1 LYKKDDPSFL
11 WKTPP
16 WPKKNRFK
24 ALHPTLS
31 QKKGKR
37 ENEDD
42 STQFIAGSKK
52 KLIVSLGRTMGWVG
66 VKENLLLV
74 LEGISGTLLGET
86 LVADELGADTLE
98 VGVALGLHLLDTI
111 TVSLLVYYAIR
122 D

>member
-1 LYKKDDPSFL
+1 
-11 WKTPP
+11 
-16 WPKKNRFK
+16 
-24 ALHPTLS
+24 
-31 QKKGKR
+31 
-37 ENEDD
+37 
-42 STQFIAGSKK
+42 
-52 KLIVSLGRTMGWVG
+52 MGWVG